1 MHYCFVGHI
10 IVFLYVLLFYFPLL
24 FVEGKIKQMVLILEM
39 ELKIELILILFL
51 TPTKIAR
58 NAPVSNIN

>member
-1 MHYCFVGHI
+1 MGVPIDSMF
-10 IVFLYVLLFYFPLL
+10 
-24 FVEGKIKQMVLILEM
+24 LEM
-39 ELKIELILILFL
+39 ELKIELMLTLFL